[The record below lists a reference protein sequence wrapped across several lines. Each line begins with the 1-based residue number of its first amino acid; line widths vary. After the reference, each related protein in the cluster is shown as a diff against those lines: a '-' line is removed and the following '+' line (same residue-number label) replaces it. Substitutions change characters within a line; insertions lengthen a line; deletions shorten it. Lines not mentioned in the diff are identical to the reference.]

1 MIILT
6 FLGTI
11 GMLISECAYIT
22 QVYHIRKSKQV
33 IGFSINFILLN
44 LFGRLLSLTY
54 AFYINQIIFSIALLI
69 GFTIRFIFLLQIMF
83 YKNINFKDLIK
94 MSIKEISGD

>member
-6 FLGTI
+6 CLGTI

-22 QVYHIRKSKQV
+22 QVFHIRKSKQV

-44 LFGRLLSLTY
+44 LTGRALSLTY
-54 AFYINQIIFSIALLI
+54 AFSVGQNIFAITLLL
-69 GFTIRFIFLLQIMF
+69 GFIIRFIFLLQIML
-83 YKNINFKDLIK
+83 YKNINFKELIK
-94 MSIKEISGD
+94 MSIKEIKGV

>member
-6 FLGTI
+6 FMGTI

-44 LFGRLLSLTY
+44 LLGRMLSLTY
-54 AFYINQIIFSIALLI
+54 AFYVGQLIFASTLLL
-69 GFTIRFIFLLQIMF
+69 GFIIRFIFLLQIMF
-83 YKNINFKDLIK
+83 YKNINFKQLIK
-94 MSIKEISGD
+94 MSINEIK

>member
-6 FLGTI
+6 FMGTI

-44 LFGRLLSLTY
+44 LLGRLLSLTY
-54 AFYINQIIFSIALLI
+54 AFHVGQLIFACTLLL
-69 GFTIRFIFLLQIMF
+69 GFIIRFIFLLQIMF
-83 YKNINFKDLIK
+83 YKNISFKDLIK
-94 MSIKEISGD
+94 MCLSEIK

>member
-6 FLGTI
+6 FMGTI

-33 IGFSINFILLN
+33 VGFSINFILLN
-44 LFGRLLSLTY
+44 LLGRLLSLTY
-54 AFYINQIIFSIALLI
+54 AFYVGQLIFASTLLLGFIIRS
-69 GFTIRFIFLLQIMF
+69 IFLLQIMF
-83 YKNINFKDLIK
+83 YKNINFKQLIK
-94 MSIKEISGD
+94 MSINEIK

>member
-1 MIILT
+1 M
-6 FLGTI
+6 GTI

-44 LFGRLLSLTY
+44 LLGRLLSLTY
-54 AFYINQIIFSIALLI
+54 AFYVGQLIFASTLLL
-69 GFTIRFIFLLQIMF
+69 GFIIRFIFLLQIMF
-83 YKNINFKDLIK
+83 YKNINFKQLIK
-94 MSIKEISGD
+94 MSISEIK

>member
-6 FLGTI
+6 FMGTI

-33 IGFSINFILLN
+33 VGFSINFILLN
-44 LFGRLLSLTY
+44 LLGRLLSLTY
-54 AFYINQIIFSIALLI
+54 AFYVGQLIFASTLLL
-69 GFTIRFIFLLQIMF
+69 GFIIRFIFLLQIMF
-83 YKNINFKDLIK
+83 YKNINFKQLIK
-94 MSIKEISGD
+94 MSINEIK

>member
-6 FLGTI
+6 FMGTI

-44 LFGRLLSLTY
+44 LLGRLLSLTY
-54 AFYINQIIFSIALLI
+54 AFRVGQLIFGCTLLL
-69 GFTIRFIFLLQIMF
+69 GFIIRFIFLLQIMF
-83 YKNINFKDLIK
+83 YKNITFKDLIK
-94 MSIKEISGD
+94 MSLSEIK

>member
-1 MIILT
+1 M
-6 FLGTI
+6 GTI

-44 LFGRLLSLTY
+44 LLGRLLSLTY
-54 AFYINQIIFSIALLI
+54 AFRVGQLIFGCTLLL
-69 GFTIRFIFLLQIMF
+69 GFIIRFIFLLQIMF
-83 YKNINFKDLIK
+83 YKNITFKDLIK
-94 MSIKEISGD
+94 MSLSEIK

>member
-6 FLGTI
+6 FMGTI
-11 GMLISECAYIT
+11 GMLISECAYIS

-33 IGFSINFILLN
+33 IGFSMNFILLN
-44 LFGRLLSLTY
+44 LLGRLLSLTY
-54 AFYINQIIFSIALLI
+54 AFRVGQLIFGCTLLL
-69 GFTIRFIFLLQIMF
+69 GFIIRFIFLLQVMF

-94 MSIKEISGD
+94 MSINEMK

>member
-6 FLGTI
+6 FMGTI
-11 GMLISECAYIT
+11 GMLISECAYIS

-33 IGFSINFILLN
+33 IGFSMNFILLN
-44 LFGRLLSLTY
+44 LLGRLLSLTY
-54 AFYINQIIFSIALLI
+54 AFRVGQLIFACTLLL
-69 GFTIRFIFLLQIMF
+69 GFIIRFIFLLQVMF

-94 MSIKEISGD
+94 MSINEMK